1 MAISR
6 TALAFASPVLPQ
18 RINDYL
24 LEKFAKRLKAQLSDK
39 LTDDF
44 LEFLLGAMDVAFI
57 LSPDY
62 RENIRDF
69 QATLVFGTADQGVAT
84 TAAFKRGK
92 MSVKERAIVP
102 SDVRVT
108 FTDAKALW
116 SFLLSENQDVLDSI
130 LQNTVDV
137 EGNLNYLYR
146 FGFLARDLTRRIGI
160 A

>member
-1 MAISR
+1 MTIYR
-6 TALAFASPVLPQ
+6 TALAFVSPVLPEK
-18 RINDYL
+18 INHYL
-24 LEKFAKRLKAQLSDK
+24 LERLSARLRAELCNK

-44 LEFLLGAMDVAFI
+44 LEFLLEAMEVAFI
-57 LSPDY
+57 LSPNY

-69 QATLVFGTADQGVAT
+69 QGALVFGTANQVVAT
-84 TAAFKRGK
+84 TALFKQGK
-92 MSVKERAIVP
+92 MTVNKRAIVP

-130 LQNTVDV
+130 LQNTVEV

-146 FGFLARDLTRRIGI
+146 FGFLARDLTRRIGV